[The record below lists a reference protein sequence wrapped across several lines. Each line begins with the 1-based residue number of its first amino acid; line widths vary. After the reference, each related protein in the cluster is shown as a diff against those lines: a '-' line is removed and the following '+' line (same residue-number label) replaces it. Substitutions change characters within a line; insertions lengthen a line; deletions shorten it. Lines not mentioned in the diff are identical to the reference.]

1 MDIMFDLNELSPLP
15 VSDSSDIVRDELK
28 NSTLSSQQNS
38 IREALSIL
46 QNTQKTNTETI
57 DYQLSNIRQRE
68 QTLTPLCL
76 KS

>member
-1 MDIMFDLNELSPLP
+1 MDIMFDLNEL

-28 NSTLSSQQNS
+28 NSALSSQQNS

-46 QNTQKTNTETI
+46 QNTQKTNAETF
-57 DYQLSNIRQRE
+57 DYQTSNTRQRK